1 LIPEVRPTPSHAIAA
16 PAIATTPP
24 DFLPRSRNYRS
35 MPWKPSASPS
45 APLDG
50 PTAGENTIQP
60 TGDAWAMV
68 TALRQQVAALEAE
81 LSDLRRHL
89 SQAEVASAEFTP
101 RRPTAPG
108 ASPRSSDEAAQ
119 PHGVVLLDPNGAVTS
134 WNEAAI
140 HITGCTPTAIQAG
153 DATRYDHFQRGSGEE
168 PRRDLE
174 EARSFGAFEEE
185 SLRKRGEGENYWAS
199 ILTTSL
205 WDQHHQLQGFATI
218 IQDSTTRKRTEAR
231 RRLMVELALN
241 AMVLVDGAGVI
252 LQVNPQ
258 TEKMF
263 GYDPEELHGQKVEIL
278 VPTALG
284 QQHAKYRGDF
294 FANPSVRAMGVG
306 RDLYGRRKNGSQ
318 FPVEIGLNPVQ
329 TDDGL
334 VVLGS
339 IVDITERKQAE
350 ERARLHLTEIAH
362 AGRLSTVGEMFSG
375 LAHEINQPLAA
386 AANFARAGLR
396 MAKSPDGVGQDQL
409 VEWLEKTGAQV
420 ARAIDIV
427 KRVGTFVKKDR
438 FSQHGIVDL
447 NQLIEDVLE
456 LPALGVGRGKLDVMP
471 RVVSEPSLPC
481 VLADRRQIEQVLVNL
496 VRNAVE
502 SMADVPHDQRRLTIR
517 TSTIS
522 DQVQVTVADAGHGIS
537 PENMERLFSPFFTT
551 KDDGMGLGLSI
562 SRSIIEAHAGR
573 LWADSRPGEGA
584 SFHFSLPIAVREATL

>member
-1 LIPEVRPTPSHAIAA
+1 
-16 PAIATTPP
+16 
-24 DFLPRSRNYRS
+24 

-50 PTAGENTIQP
+50 PTAGEREDPP
-60 TGDAWAMV
+60 TGDAWELV
-68 TALRQQVAALEAE
+68 RALRQQVATLEAE
-81 LSDLRRHL
+81 LSVLERRT
-89 SQAEVASAEFTP
+89 SQAKVASIAF
-101 RRPTAPG
+101 APD
-108 ASPRSSDEAAQ
+108 RSSESGSASRASDEPH
-119 PHGVVLLDPNGAVTS
+119 PHGVVMLDPRGAVTS
-134 WNEAAI
+134 WNEAAL
-140 HITGCTPTAIQAG
+140 HITGCTPEALRTG
-153 DATRYDHFQRGSGEE
+153 DATRPYQARADRREE

-174 EARSFGAFEEE
+174 EATKFGAFEEE
-185 SLRKRGEGENYWAS
+185 SLRERGAGKNYWAS

-205 WDQHHQLQGFATI
+205 WDEHQELQGFATI
-218 IQDSTTRKRTEAR
+218 IEDATAHKRSEAR

-263 GYDPEELHGQKVEIL
+263 GYDPEELNGQQIEIL

-284 QQHAKYRGDF
+284 QPHAKYREAF

-306 RDLYGRRKNGSQ
+306 RDLHGRRKDGSQ

-329 TDDGL
+329 TADGL
-334 VVLGS
+334 LVLSS

-350 ERARLHLTEIAH
+350 ERARLHLTEMAH

-396 MAKSPDGVGQDQL
+396 MAKSPEGVGQDQL

-427 KRVGTFVKKDR
+427 QRVGAFVKKGR
-438 FSQHGIVDL
+438 ASQHGAVDL
-447 NQLIEDVLE
+447 NQVIEDVLE
-456 LPALGVGRGKLDVMP
+456 LPALGVGPGKHEVMP
-471 RVVSEPSLPC
+471 TVVTDPALPC

-496 VRNAVE
+496 VRNAAE
-502 SMADVPHDQRRLTIR
+502 SMSDMPHDQRRLAICTAAIADR
-517 TSTIS
+517 
-522 DQVQVTVADAGHGIS
+522 VQVSVTDAGRGIP
-537 PENMERLFSPFFTT
+537 PEHMQRLFSPFFTT

-562 SRSIIEAHAGR
+562 SRSIVEAHAGR
-573 LWADSRPGEGA
+573 LWADSPPGAGA
-584 SFHFSLPIAVREATL
+584 SFHFSLPIAAREAPL